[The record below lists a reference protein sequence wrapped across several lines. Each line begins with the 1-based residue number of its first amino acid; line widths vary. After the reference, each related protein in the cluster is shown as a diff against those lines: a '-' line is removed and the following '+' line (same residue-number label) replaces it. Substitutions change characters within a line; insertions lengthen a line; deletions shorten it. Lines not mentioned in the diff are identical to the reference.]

1 MDYVESVATDNVN
14 MFGLSINLSI
24 IIIVLL
30 VLDIILIGLV
40 IFLMVRTKRQG
51 KNFKRFMAGSRAESL
66 EDAIA
71 KLFTDNKRM
80 KYAINDNTIDIQQ
93 LYKKLTKTFQKIG
106 LVKYDAYQQ
115 MGGKLSFSLA
125 LLDEYDNG
133 FILNSVHS
141 SHGCYTYTKEII
153 EGRCELELGN
163 EEKIALEQA
172 IGRTDY

>member
-1 MDYVESVATDNVN
+1 MTVN
-14 MFGLSINLSI
+14 TVNFFGINISLSI
-24 IIIVLL
+24 IVIILF
-30 VLDIILIGLV
+30 VLDIILIAF
-40 IFLMVRTKRQG
+40 IAFIMVKLNRQG

-71 KLFTDNKRM
+71 KLFSDNKRI
-80 KYAINDNTIDIQQ
+80 KQAVNNNTADIRQ
-93 LYKKLTKTFQKIG
+93 LYENMTKTFQKIG

-125 LLDEYDNG
+125 LLDEYNNG

-141 SHGCYTYTKEII
+141 TDGCYTYTKEIV

-163 EEKIALEQA
+163 EERIALEHA
-172 IGRTDY
+172 IGSDY